1 VRNRETHRESTTA
14 RSRMTGASPGPGW
27 EEGLVGG
34 GVRPTLGGLKMP
46 RGGGGVKYL
55 DQMEH
60 VIDEMERG

>member
-34 GVRPTLGGLKMP
+34 GGETNVGWPEDAEGR
-46 RGGGGVKYL
+46 RWC
-55 DQMEH
+55 
-60 VIDEMERG
+60 